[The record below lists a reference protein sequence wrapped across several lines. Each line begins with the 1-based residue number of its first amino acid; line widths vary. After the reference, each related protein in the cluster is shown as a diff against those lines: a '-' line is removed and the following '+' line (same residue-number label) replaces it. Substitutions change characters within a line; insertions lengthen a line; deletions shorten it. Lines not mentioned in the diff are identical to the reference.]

1 MYYYLI
7 LCTSREQ
14 LTNMTLNA
22 SSEHQFNNFQ
32 QLLKS

>member
-22 SSEHQFNNFQ
+22 LSKHRFNNFQ